1 MGFGSARYGRLQGH
15 WRDAT
20 TPRCRLHVAG
30 QCHRVWQFVAA
41 AAHAHVCLRLA
52 GVYPASIEFGLK
64 CRARSAAMMREA
76 QGARL
81 LLKRVQV
88 ERRKL
93 NRTVRHSTV
102 RRGPSIAS
110 PG

>member
-1 MGFGSARYGRLQGH
+1 MGGSKVTGAMRQR
-15 WRDAT
+15 RDVASMLPANAT
-20 TPRCRLHVAG
+20 VAA
-30 QCHRVWQFVAA
+30 QFVAA
-41 AAHAHVCLRLA
+41 AAHAHDCLRLA